1 MPTKLTAAAVVKKL
15 KAKADP
21 SQLAGMAR
29 FGINPKGRLGASVK
43 SIREVAK
50 EIGTDHQL
58 ALQLWKT
65 GVAEARI
72 LAAIIMDPEKITERQ
87 IDSWVKDLDS
97 WDINDQMCMNFDKS
111 PLAWKKL
118 YDWVKSD
125 KEFTKRAG
133 YTMIACL
140 AWHDKEAT
148 DAKFVKTLPLIKK
161 AATDERNMVKK
172 AVNWALRNIGKR
184 NPALNKKALKTA
196 YEIVKIDDKTAR
208 WIAKDAIRELESD
221 KIQARLKK
229 LA

>member
-1 MPTKLTAAAVVKKL
+1 MSKYTATTIIKKL

-50 EIGTDHQL
+50 ETGRDHQL
-58 ALQLWKT
+58 ALDLWKT
-65 GVAEARI
+65 GIAEARI
-72 LAAIIMDPEKITERQ
+72 LAAIIMDPEKITAKQ

-118 YDWVKSD
+118 YDWVKSEQ
-125 KEFTKRAG
+125 EFTKRAG

-140 AWHDKEAT
+140 AWHDKEAE
-148 DAKFVKTLPLIKK
+148 DKKFVETLPLIKK

-184 NPALNKKALKTA
+184 NLALNKIALKTA
-196 YEIVKIDDKTAR
+196 KEIVRLDNKTAR
-208 WIAKDAIRELESD
+208 WIAKDAIRELESEQ
-221 KIQARLKK
+221 IQTRLRKK
-229 LA
+229 K

>member
-1 MPTKLTAAAVVKKL
+1 MSKYSTTTIIKKL

-21 SQLAGMAR
+21 SNLEGMAR

-43 SIREVAK
+43 SIREIAK
-50 EIGTDHQL
+50 ETGRDHQL
-58 ALQLWKT
+58 ALELWKT
-65 GVAEARI
+65 GIAEARI
-72 LAAIIMDPEKITERQ
+72 LAAIIMDPEKITEKQ

-140 AWHDKEAT
+140 AWHDKET
-148 DAKFVKTLPLIKK
+148 EDKKFIKTLPLIKK

-184 NPALNKKALKTA
+184 NLALNKAALKTA
-196 YEIVKIDDKTAR
+196 REIVKIDDKTAR

-229 LA
+229 K

>member
-1 MPTKLTAAAVVKKL
+1 MPTKLTAAAVIKKL
-15 KAKADP
+15 KAKANP
-21 SQLAGMAR
+21 TQLAGMAR

-43 SIREVAK
+43 SIREIAK
-50 EIGTDHQL
+50 ETGRDHQL
-58 ALQLWKT
+58 ALDLWKT

-72 LAAIIMDPEKITERQ
+72 LAAIIMDPEKITAKQ

-111 PLAWKKL
+111 PLAWNKL

-140 AWHDKEAT
+140 AWHDKKAP
-148 DAKFVKTLPLIKK
+148 DKKFIKTLPLIKQ

-184 NPALNKKALKTA
+184 NLALNKVALQTA
-196 YEIVKIDDKTAR
+196 KEIVKIDDKTAR
-208 WIAKDAIRELESD
+208 WIAKDAIRELASE
-221 KIQARLKK
+221 KIQARLRKK
-229 LA
+229 